1 MTAADTT
8 YQTALSTY
16 NTNKLNYDA
25 AYALYEPY
33 ANGITAARTRFANE
47 FISGTKRDP
56 ENAWNVLYLS
66 QDNPT
71 IRAAPS
77 APSLQ

>member
-1 MTAADTT
+1 MTAAETT
-8 YQTALSTY
+8 YQTALTNY
-16 NTNKLNYDA
+16 NTNLITFNA
-25 AYALYEPY
+25 ANDLYLPY

-66 QDNPT
+66 QNNPT
-71 IRAAPS
+71 VRPAPTN
-77 APSLQ
+77 PS